1 MNEFATMLK
10 YAGGL
15 DDVRSTTL
23 NGAPALSS
31 TLNALVDLFGVMG
44 AMRNRSE
51 RDICEMVEKA
61 VREDPLLTLK
71 MVFYARDVRGG
82 LGERRFF
89 RIAMYYLAN
98 SYPNYVKKNIHL
110 FAEYGRY
117 DDLYCLIGTL
127 CEQEMWAYMKST
139 FEADIVNMKAGREV
153 SLLAKWIKTPDASS
167 QKTRQLGILTAQ
179 KLGYSVYEFKRL
191 LRKLRKY
198 IRIVEAQ
205 MSAQNWAEI
214 DYKAVPARAAMI
226 YRNAF
231 NRHDE
236 ERYQQYLEDV
246 AAGKSKINASTLY
259 PYDIVEKILYQN
271 EDSIVLQAQWDAL
284 PNYIEGENNFLVM
297 ADVSGS
303 MSGRPMATSIGLALY
318 FAERNKG
325 AYHNLFMTFSEAP
338 QIVNVIGKTLA
349 DKVRNAK
356 RENWGRNT
364 DLNRAFERILHI
376 AKENH
381 VPQNEL
387 PKSLIIISD
396 MEIDSALG
404 WNFEWDTFYDRW
416 ERKFAD
422 AGYKI
427 PNIVFWNVNAM
438 QNTFHADSTKR
449 GVQLCSGQS
458 ASTFKTLLNSIDMT
472 PVEYMLFVLSNI
484 RYSEIRI

>member
-31 TLNALVDLFGVMG
+31 TLNPLVDLFGVIG

-51 RDICEMVEKA
+51 NDICKMVEIA
-61 VREDPLLTLK
+61 TREDPVLTLK
-71 MVFYARDVRGG
+71 MIFYARDIRGG

-89 RIAMYYLAN
+89 RIAIRYLAEN
-98 SYPNYVKKNIHL
+98 WSYYVMKNIHL
-110 FAEYGRY
+110 FPEYGRY
-117 DDLYCLIGTL
+117 DDWYCLIDTP
-127 CEQEMWAYMKST
+127 CEGFMWDAMRT
-139 FEADIVNMKAGREV
+139 QFRADLEAMDKGKEV

-167 QKTRQLGILTAQ
+167 QKTRKLGILTAQ
-179 KLGYSVYEFKRL
+179 RLGYSVYTFKRL

-214 DYKAVPARAAMI
+214 DYKSVPARAAMI

-236 ERYQQYLEDV
+236 ERYCLYLEDV

-271 EDSIVLQAQWDAL
+271 EDSAVLQAQWDAL

-338 QIVNVIGKTLA
+338 QIVNVKGRTLK
-349 DKVRNAK
+349 DKIRNAE
-356 RENWGRNT
+356 RANWGMNT
-364 DLNRAFERILHI
+364 DLNRAFERILYI
-376 AKENH
+376 AKENN

-396 MEIDSALG
+396 MEIDNALG
-404 WNFEWDTFYDRW
+404 WNFEWETFYERW
-416 ERKFAD
+416 EKKFAA
-422 AGYKI
+422 AGYRI

-458 ASTFKTLLNSIDMT
+458 ASTFKTLLNSVNMT
-472 PVEYMLFVLSNI
+472 PVEYMLSVLNSD
-484 RYSEIRI
+484 RYAAVTV